1 MAWPGA
7 LPPCARARR
16 EPRATCGPQAVRPG
30 SGPGRSSAPA
40 PRCTCAL
47 VNRSEP
53 QTPRRHPELSPGSAS
68 PTKMSTA
75 SRPTLRPAGSLLTR
89 IVRTQCSFT
98 KELALPAPDSK
109 CGSLHKT
116 RVVQPPWLSH
126 CAGAVG
132 GQGHGTQAQPWRA
145 GARRSR
151 GPAATLS
158 AHGGRGPGSG
168 RPRPAEAAG
177 REETRAARSAA
188 RVPDGLAAGNQPPRV
203 PRRRARWFRLVLSAL
218 ESGRSGASFPRGER
232 RPQPRA
238 RAFCWSGHAFW
249 VEPRAEPIPVD

>member
-1 MAWPGA
+1 MGPQTAPASSAEVCQRRLHPPVPLGRTVASSVAWPGA
-7 LPPCARARR
+7 LPPCARARTK
-16 EPRATCGPQAVRPG
+16 PRATRGPRAVRPS

-40 PRCTCAL
+40 PRSTCAL

-53 QTPRRHPELSPGSAS
+53 QTPRRHPGLSPGSAS

-89 IVRTQCSFT
+89 IVRTQRSFT

-132 GQGHGTQAQPWRA
+132 GQGHGMQARPWRA
-145 GARRSR
+145 GARRGR
-151 GPAATLS
+151 GPAATLP
-158 AHGGRGPGSG
+158 AHGGRGPGS
-168 RPRPAEAAG
+168 AQ
-177 REETRAARSAA
+177 S
-188 RVPDGLAAGNQPPRV
+188 PPRRGGRTGGDQSCPV
-203 PRRRARWFRLVLSAL
+203 SRPGARRAGGWELASTGTTQEGALVQTC
-218 ESGRSGASFPRGER
+218 P
-232 RPQPRA
+232 
-238 RAFCWSGHAFW
+238 
-249 VEPRAEPIPVD
+249 